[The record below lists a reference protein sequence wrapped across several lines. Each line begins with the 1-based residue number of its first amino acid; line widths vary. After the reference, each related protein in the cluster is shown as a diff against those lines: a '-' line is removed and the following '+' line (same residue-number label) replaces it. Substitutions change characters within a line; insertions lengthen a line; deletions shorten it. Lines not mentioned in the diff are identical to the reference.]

1 MDKTENFGIFGGLA
15 SKTYTFQVS
24 TFSWVKK
31 KISAEARFKWRRKI
45 PSIDGRSGKVTGQ
58 MVHMLHSENNPLEK
72 VISGLSEY

>member
-31 KISAEARFKWRRKI
+31 KKYPQTPDSSGEERFHLLMGGVAKSQGKWYTCSTLKI
-45 PSIDGRSGKVTGQ
+45 I
-58 MVHMLHSENNPLEK
+58 H
-72 VISGLSEY
+72 